1 MCRSST
7 HPPFACSLRTP
18 PLTPPPPPASCPSEA
33 PRRRSGSLLLPRCGP
48 FSRRGKW
55 ETPGAEGERGGQR
68 GRVAAAARPGAR
80 RAALHSRPRLS
91 RLLGLGPRGISSG
104 TSWCQE
110 SGPRTS
116 KTSPR
121 PHPPAWDW
129 VRCLGSLSLGDQ
141 LGVAFRVA
149 VVPDLGEAVAAFR
162 TPRPRPAFPV
172 FPTQTLASNPFP
184 ASADHIVF
192 LDVSHTE
199 QPFFFFPAD
208 HSPNPRH
215 PPRPPAPP
223 PTQHFAAKRS

>member
-7 HPPFACSLRTP
+7 HPTSACSLRTP
-18 PLTPPPPPASCPSEA
+18 PLTPPPPPASCQSEA
-33 PRRRSGSLLLPRCGP
+33 PRRRSGSPLLPRCGP

-55 ETPGAEGERGGQR
+55 ETPGAERERGGQR

-80 RAALHSRPRLS
+80 HAALHSSPRLS
-91 RLLGLGPRGISSG
+91 RLLGLGPSGISWG

-129 VRCLGSLSLGDQ
+129 VRCLGSLSSGDQ

-172 FPTQTLASNPFP
+172 FPTPTLASNPFP

-199 QPFFFFPAD
+199 QPFFFPAD
-208 HSPNPRH
+208 HSS
-215 PPRPPAPP
+215 PPAP